1 MKKTM
6 SGRLGG
12 FTLIELLVVV
22 LIIGIL
28 AAVALPQYQKAVY
41 KARFA
46 KFVSVAKSL
55 EKAVQVFYMS
65 NANWPTTFDELAVDF
80 QGQSTASPQCKN
92 DGEMYCCVLPPYA
105 GGNAGQVV
113 CGYKDYSFAYRRY
126 FSTHTGEPMSKGEC
140 VQQTAQSICR
150 YISGKDGTTGSAMMT
165 PDGMVPCRNSQVD

>member
-1 MKKTM
+1 MKNKQA
-6 SGRLGG
+6 

-80 QGQSTASPQCKN
+80 QGQETTSSQCRTN
-92 DGEMYCCVLPPYA
+92 GDMYCCFMAPVSGSH
-105 GGNAGQVV
+105 GGQIICGQQ
-113 CGYKDYSFAYRRY
+113 DYSFAYRNY
-126 FSTHTGEPMSKGEC
+126 FSNSHGTPQNLGEC
-140 VQQTAQSICR
+140 VESVSKSICPH
-150 YISGKDGTTGSAMMT
+150 ISGTKNSITNAMMT
-165 PDGMVPCRNSQVD
+165 PQGFISCRSYTVS